1 MNRIACCLLV
11 FMFLMRFFYVQDPY
25 FICTFLLVIC
35 LTVCLT
41 RQMIKLTI
49 IDLCLLL
56 LWAYIGIGPTVNFAG
71 SAYSFITLTSNI
83 LYYFLL
89 RYIITYDKKGEQVL
103 LSSFTVCIAVLS
115 ALAFYSFYLFCV
127 SVDEMGFSS
136 LYDFRFLY
144 KPLGVPNN
152 EWSSLQW
159 LFGGIITAV
168 YIYSEN
174 KITKGIALLSGAII
188 LCLALVS
195 FSRGIYLA
203 GIVFII
209 LLIVLERRK
218 LFERKKII
226 IGGGYC
232 LLVLVVVCLY
242 STEIKK
248 TLHGNETVSQQ
259 RSTKSRI
266 NTFQLTT
273 DVLKEYPFGVG
284 LNNYTLAKDYYLHGE
299 KRVDSYTSYAAN
311 SFLKIGIEGG
321 YAGLIFYILFLLS
334 IVYYLV
340 KAKKRN
346 LWLLFLFL
354 FAFFLREQTFSTF
367 FDSSSVRLSALILI
381 AFLQKEEIVIVQR
394 SNIKILAAIPCLAW
408 ICVFYIFRF
417 NCNVNHDVARL
428 VNQSMAYR
436 KVNIPKALTCIK
448 QAQLKNPLD
457 VHLAYYEYCW
467 SEKENAVHNEDKLRK
482 MTELYPDKLL
492 FQWTLYEQYKQQHQ
506 LENAATELRS
516 CILQNPRIL
525 GTSFW
530 KELNEQEPGFAELV
544 VGGLLKEKQEKP
556 LNVIELA
563 KWGSI
568 ALQLGK
574 NDLALSY
581 LNEVSK
587 QLPNLSR
594 VWFNLASILE
604 KEGKLEQASLYRQ
617 RGSIMELGVF
627 SKDRSYMPSVEQDI
641 NKIINEQYSFLFN
654 LWYNENLKNEIE

>member
-1 MNRIACCLLV
+1 
-11 FMFLMRFFYVQDPY
+11 
-25 FICTFLLVIC
+25 
-35 LTVCLT
+35 
-41 RQMIKLTI
+41 
-49 IDLCLLL
+49 
-56 LWAYIGIGPTVNFAG
+56 
-71 SAYSFITLTSNI
+71 
-83 LYYFLL
+83 
-89 RYIITYDKKGEQVL
+89 
-103 LSSFTVCIAVLS
+103 
-115 ALAFYSFYLFCV
+115 
-127 SVDEMGFSS
+127 
-136 LYDFRFLY
+136 
-144 KPLGVPNN
+144 
-152 EWSSLQW
+152 
-159 LFGGIITAV
+159 
-168 YIYSEN
+168 
-174 KITKGIALLSGAII
+174 
-188 LCLALVS
+188 
-195 FSRGIYLA
+195 
-203 GIVFII
+203 
-209 LLIVLERRK
+209 
-218 LFERKKII
+218 
-226 IGGGYC
+226 
-232 LLVLVVVCLY
+232 
-242 STEIKK
+242 
-248 TLHGNETVSQQ
+248 
-259 RSTKSRI
+259 
-266 NTFQLTT
+266 
-273 DVLKEYPFGVG
+273 
-284 LNNYTLAKDYYLHGE
+284 
-299 KRVDSYTSYAAN
+299 
-311 SFLKIGIEGG
+311 
-321 YAGLIFYILFLLS
+321 
-334 IVYYLV
+334 
-340 KAKKRN
+340 
-346 LWLLFLFL
+346 
-354 FAFFLREQTFSTF
+354 
-367 FDSSSVRLSALILI
+367 
-381 AFLQKEEIVIVQR
+381 
-394 SNIKILAAIPCLAW
+394 
-408 ICVFYIFRF
+408 
-417 NCNVNHDVARL
+417 
-428 VNQSMAYR
+428 MAYR

-492 FQWTLYEQYKQQHQ
+492 FRWTLYEQYKQQHQ

-627 SKDRSYMPSVEQDI
+627 SKDRSYMPPVEQDI